1 MSKHTDELVITL
13 VDAEQ
18 LKAKGHDIYELDEQD
33 YEIFALTETVAGE
46 ILLVEGV
53 QERQS

>member
-53 QERQS
+53 Q

>member
-33 YEIFALTETVAGE
+33 YEIVALTETVAGE